1 MKILH
6 KQWGA
11 LVITL
16 LTIGV
21 MSCKKDNYLTNGGI
35 HNVNTP
41 LSTYDYL
48 KQHSAHYFDTTILII
63 DHFNLKDSVNKSAT
77 FFAFTNFSVKLMMT
91 NLKVNSLE
99 ELYDSVSSKMI
110 TQYLFGDN
118 ISLDNTSSTPVFKTN
133 WAGVLAPCAVKTITG
148 SYAVWL
154 SGSAP
159 VFSYYSLQYIMVN
172 GALDGS
178 PGAPEGDPVDIVM
191 TCQTTGIKT
200 ATGTTLHV
208 LANNAQLT
216 KR

>member
-1 MKILH
+1 MKILY
-6 KQWGA
+6 KQWLLLMIAA
-11 LVITL
+11 LP
-16 LTIGV
+16 IGI
-21 MSCKKDNYLTNGGI
+21 MSCKKDNYLSNGGI
-35 HNVNTP
+35 HSVNTP

-48 KQHSAHYFDTTILII
+48 KQHSAHYFDTTILMI

-91 NLKVNSLE
+91 NLKVNSLD
-99 ELYDSVSSKMI
+99 ELYDSVSSKLI

-118 ISLDNTSSTPVFKTN
+118 ISLDNVSSTAVAKTN
-133 WAGVLAPCAVKTITG
+133 WAGPLAPCAVKTITG

-159 VFSYYSLQYIMVN
+159 IFSYYSLQYIKVN
-172 GALDGS
+172 GVLDGS
-178 PGAPEGDPVDIVM
+178 PGAPEGDPADVAI

-200 ATGTTLHV
+200 STGTTLHV

>member
-1 MKILH
+1 MKTLYQ
-6 KQWGA
+6 QWGWLIMA
-11 LVITL
+11 T
-16 LTIGV
+16 LTISV
-21 MSCKKDNYLTNGGI
+21 LSCKKDNYLTDGGI

-99 ELYDSVSSKMI
+99 ELYDSVSSKLI
-110 TQYLFGDN
+110 TQYLFGDV
-118 ISLDNTSSTPVFKTN
+118 ISLDNTSSTPVSKTN
-133 WAGVLAPCAVKTITG
+133 WAGVLVPCAVKTITG

-159 VFSYYSLQYIMVN
+159 VFNYNSLQYIMVN
-172 GALDGS
+172 GVLDGA
-178 PGAPEGDPVDIVM
+178 PGAPEGDPVDVAM

-208 LANNAQLT
+208 LANNAPLA

>member
-1 MKILH
+1 MKMLH
-6 KQWGA
+6 KNWKTWILA
-11 LVITL
+11 IMA
-16 LTIGV
+16 IAII
-21 MSCKKDNYLTNGGI
+21 SCKKDGYLTDGGK
-35 HNVNTP
+35 HPVNTP

-48 KQHSAHYFDTTILII
+48 KQHSAHYFDTTILLI

-91 NLKVNSLE
+91 NLNVTSLDQ
-99 ELYDSVSSKMI
+99 LYDSVSSKLI

-118 ISLDNTSSTPVFKTN
+118 ISLDNVSSTPVSKSN
-133 WAGVLAPCAVKTITG
+133 WAGTTAPCAVKTITG
-148 SYAVWL
+148 SYSVWL

-159 VFSYYSLQYIMVN
+159 IFSYYSLQYIKIN

-178 PGAPEGDPVDIVM
+178 PGAPEGDPVDIAI

-200 ATGTTLHV
+200 STGTTLHV